1 MHQLQHFTL
10 NSSLSWRWAAD
21 IDSLI
26 FIFLRKLPFVFH
38 ISTFGSLL
46 SLFLT
51 GCNFAQVAN
60 NVVDHGQ
67 VFRELRTAWNI
78 VHVESFPILPALS
91 HIWQL
96 KTKLAPR
103 LFTSRQPH
111 YWDSSLFWDIY
122 WHDKLREY
130 VTLVIQF
137 SSNFLLKHLGFGKDE
152 KNSTKSSI
160 YSWFQ
165 FLLLVQNVKMK
176 SCDPFR
182 ASI

>member
-10 NSSLSWRWAAD
+10 NSSLSWRWAAE

-26 FIFLRKLPFVFH
+26 FIFLRKLTFVFH
-38 ISTFGSLL
+38 ISRFGSLL

-96 KTKLAPR
+96 KIKLAPN
-103 LFTSRQPH
+103 LFTSWQPH

-122 WHDKLREY
+122 WHNKLREY

-152 KNSTKSSI
+152 KNSTKSST
-160 YSWFQ
+160 SLWFQ
-165 FLLLVQNVKMK
+165 FKILKRKVATYL
-176 SCDPFR
+176 R
-182 ASI
+182 GI

>member
-10 NSSLSWRWAAD
+10 NSSLSWRWAAE
-21 IDSLI
+21 IGSLI
-26 FIFLRKLPFVFH
+26 FDFLRKLPFVFH
-38 ISTFGSLL
+38 NSTFGSLL

-51 GCNFAQVAN
+51 GCNFAQIAN

-96 KTKLAPR
+96 KIKIAPSLLTPWLHNR
-103 LFTSRQPH
+103 
-111 YWDSSLFWDIY
+111 DSSLFWDIY
-122 WHDKLREY
+122 WHNKLREY

-152 KNSTKSSI
+152 KNSTKSSTNL
-160 YSWFQ
+160 WFQ
-165 FLLLVQNVKMK
+165 FKILKRKVATHL
-176 SCDPFR
+176 R
-182 ASI
+182 GI

>member
-1 MHQLQHFTL
+1 M
-10 NSSLSWRWAAD
+10 SSE

-26 FIFLRKLPFVFH
+26 FIFLRKLPLVFH
-38 ISTFGSLL
+38 ISTFGSFL

-51 GCNFAQVAN
+51 GCNFAQIAN

-96 KTKLAPR
+96 KIKLAPN
-103 LFTSRQPH
+103 LFTSWQPN

-122 WHDKLREY
+122 WHNKLREY

-152 KNSTKSSI
+152 KNSTKSSTNL
-160 YSWFQ
+160 WFQ
-165 FLLLVQNVKMK
+165 FKMLKRKVATHLRHLIWTNYKQTATVQTNG
-176 SCDPFR
+176 
-182 ASI
+182 

>member
-10 NSSLSWRWAAD
+10 NSSLSWRWAAE

-38 ISTFGSLL
+38 NSTFGSLL

-51 GCNFAQVAN
+51 GCNFAQIAN

-96 KTKLAPR
+96 KIKLAPS
-103 LFTSRQPH
+103 LLTPWQPH
-111 YWDSSLFWDIY
+111 YCGIRLYFGIFIDTINWGNMSPLW
-122 WHDKLREY
+122 
-130 VTLVIQF
+130 
-137 SSNFLLKHLGFGKDE
+137 SNFQAISFWNTWDLEKMSKIPPKVLLTCGFSFK
-152 KNSTKSSI
+152 
-160 YSWFQ
+160 
-165 FLLLVQNVKMK
+165 
-176 SCDPFR
+176 C
-182 ASI
+182 